1 MSAGAFTSSKYE
13 SDDGDIHPIR
23 LQPETVLANI
33 GGANTAPSGDIDN
46 SISAKARGGIREYG
60 LKARGV
66 NVVFTSTL
74 PTDYEAGNVYRI
86 PILTRARYDAISV
99 GTTGTYLSNPV
110 RVVGKIPERVR

>member
-1 MSAGAFTSSKYE
+1 MSAGSFISTKYE
-13 SDDGDIHPIR
+13 SDDGDIHPMRI
-23 LQPETVLANI
+23 QPETALANI